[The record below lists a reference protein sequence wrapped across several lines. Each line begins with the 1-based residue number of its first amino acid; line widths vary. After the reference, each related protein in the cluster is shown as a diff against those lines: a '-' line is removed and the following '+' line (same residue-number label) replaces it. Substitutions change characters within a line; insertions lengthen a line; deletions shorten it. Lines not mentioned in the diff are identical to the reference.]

1 MKQSAPMKIIKFL
14 AAQVKGIKV
23 IEFNPDPDVVK
34 ITGANG
40 AGKSTVLDIIKAL
53 FTGDTMPV
61 RKGSSKGL
69 VNIQI
74 GDYNVTWD
82 LKAGERSKVTVKD
95 SKGVTMPAPREFLQK
110 LAGNKAIDPLCFIRM
125 DRKDQIK
132 TLFQLVPGLEAA
144 LKDINDRYVSVQQK
158 RSNTLALQTKAKV
171 DLSRMPEHLVVPEV
185 IVCDEL
191 AVDVNRMNRQ
201 NGINKASR
209 DNLKEVSD
217 RITETEENIESLKA
231 QLAAAEAVLK
241 RDQDEIYK
249 IGVIPEDEDLLPI
262 LDKIARAEENNQIV
276 WEAKERAV
284 KSEEIEMLTR
294 TYSEQLEEMKE
305 IEKEKADLLSDSK
318 MPIAGLSVEGQDVM
332 FNGNPIVDLSFA
344 EKLRVGAAIAVSQ
357 NPEAKIILADD
368 ISLLDKTSLEILKET
383 CKGFQLWM
391 VQNDES
397 GTEGIF
403 LEDGEI
409 GGF

>member
-1 MKQSAPMKIIKFL
+1 MKIVKFL
-14 AAQVKGIKV
+14 AAQVKGLKV
-23 IEFNPDPDVVK
+23 LEFNPDPEVVK

-82 LKAGERSKVTVKD
+82 LKAGETGKVTVKD
-95 SKGVTMPAPREFLQK
+95 SKGATMPAPREFLK
-110 LAGNKAIDPLCFIRM
+110 KMAGNKAIDPLCFIRM
-125 DRKDQIK
+125 ERKDQIK
-132 TLFQLVPGLEAA
+132 TLFQLVPGLEKS
-144 LKDINDRYVSVQQK
+144 LKDINDRYAKVQQE

-171 DLSRMPEHLVVPEV
+171 DLSRIPEHAVVPEMV
-185 IVCDEL
+185 ICDEL
-191 AVDVNRMNRQ
+191 AAEVNRINRQ
-201 NGINKASR
+201 NTLNEEQRKIKNDWAIDLKGYDSEIARLEKELSTVKA
-209 DNLKEVSD
+209 LKNSA
-217 RITETEENIESLKA
+217 IEQMNVCGDIS
-231 QLAAAEAVLK
+231 V
-241 RDQDEIYK
+241 
-249 IGVIPEDEDLLPI
+249 DEDPLPI

-276 WEAKERAV
+276 REAKERAA
-284 KSEEIEMLTR
+284 KAEEIEILTR

-305 IEKEKADLLSDSK
+305 IEKEKTDLLSDSK

-344 EKLRVGAAIAVSQ
+344 EKLKVGAAIAVSQ

-368 ISLLDKTSLEILKET
+368 ISLLDKKSVEILKET

-403 LEDGEI
+403 LENGEN

>member
-1 MKQSAPMKIIKFL
+1 MKIVKFL
-14 AAQVKGIKV
+14 AAQVKGLKV
-23 IEFNPDPDVVK
+23 VEFNPDPEVVK

-82 LKAGERSKVTVKD
+82 LKAGETGKVTVKD
-95 SKGVTMPAPREFLQK
+95 SKGATMPAPREFLK
-110 LAGNKAIDPLCFIRM
+110 KMAGNKAIDPLCFIRM
-125 DRKDQIK
+125 ERKDQIK
-132 TLFQLVPGLEAA
+132 TLFQLVPGLEKS
-144 LKDINDRYVSVQQK
+144 LKDINDRYAKVQQE

-171 DLSRMPEHLVVPEV
+171 DLSRIPEHAQVPEMV
-185 IVCDEL
+185 VVDEL
-191 AVDVNRMNRQ
+191 AAEVNRINRQ
-201 NGINKASR
+201 NEINTALTAEKADYINQVIDKTKKIDELKLEISR
-209 DNLKEVSD
+209 IVNSLKE
-217 RITETEENIESLKA
+217 IEKMI
-231 QLAAAEAVLK
+231 
-241 RDQDEIYK
+241 DD
-249 IGVIPEDEDLLPI
+249 IGVIPPNEDPLPI

-276 WEAKERAV
+276 REAKERAA
-284 KSEEIEMLTR
+284 KAEEIEILTR

-305 IEKEKADLLSDSK
+305 IEKEKTDLLSDSK

-344 EKLRVGAAIAVSQ
+344 EKLKVGAAIAVSQ

-368 ISLLDKTSLEILKET
+368 ISLLDKKSVEILKET

-403 LEDGEI
+403 LENGEN